1 MPNIA
6 DCKKILNTT
15 PAEQAILFYGEKG
28 TGKSEVQE
36 QIAKEQGMKY
46 KVFFLGEMQD
56 AGDIIGL
63 MIPDPANGRSIHLM
77 GDWFPEGDQ
86 PVYLHLDEI
95 NRAKPELFGTI
106 NNLVLRREINGK
118 KLPAGSRIVAT
129 INPPDDRGDYD
140 VEEMDEA
147 LKSRFNIYEWRMDY
161 TDWRAWAVENKVHP
175 LILKYL
181 DNNPDRLNSMK
192 SVISGKKGDGN
203 SESKR
208 DWKSSDARSWN
219 RVSEYMNHNVDLWK
233 NDYNFFLTAI
243 CGVIGMVDGSRFCT
257 YVKDNAKELTAKEIL
272 LAKPEAL
279 YKIIEDAKNMSIQE
293 LGLLNGQFE
302 MYFESNYTSLTNEKG
317 EEKMKKVLKNF
328 KDFMN
333 SIPMDIFAEF
343 ASRVLQNVESGVTE
357 KIRWSSWLLGC
368 LPKTFNAVMS
378 IEEAKAA

>member
-129 INPPDDRGDYD
+129 INPPDDSGDYD

-147 LKSRFNIYEWRMDY
+147 LKSRFNIYEWRMEY

-219 RVSEYMNHNVDLWK
+219 RVSEYMNHNVDMWK

-279 YKIIEDAKNMSIQE
+279 QKIIEDAKNMSIQE

-302 MYFESNYTSLTNEKG
+302 MYFESNYTSLTNAKG

-357 KIRWSSWLLGC
+357 KIRWSSWFIKC
-368 LPKTFNAVMS
+368 LSAMLYAVVS
-378 IEEAKAA
+378 IGEAKAA